1 MAHVLVVDDDEFVRV
16 TLSLLLQTA
25 GHTVTTAASGRD
37 ALAAVGATRVDLVI
51 CDVFM
56 PDMDGFETLRALKRR
71 TPALPVVAIS
81 GERATLPGF
90 PAPDY
95 LRMAVELGAEASL
108 RKPLDLKEVKA
119 VVARCLAAAGHG
131 IPGGDH
137 AS

>member
-25 GHTVTTAASGRD
+25 GHTVATAASGRD

-71 TPALPVVAIS
+71 
-81 GERATLPGF
+81 
-90 PAPDY
+90 
-95 LRMAVELGAEASL
+95 
-108 RKPLDLKEVKA
+108 
-119 VVARCLAAAGHG
+119 
-131 IPGGDH
+131 
-137 AS
+137 